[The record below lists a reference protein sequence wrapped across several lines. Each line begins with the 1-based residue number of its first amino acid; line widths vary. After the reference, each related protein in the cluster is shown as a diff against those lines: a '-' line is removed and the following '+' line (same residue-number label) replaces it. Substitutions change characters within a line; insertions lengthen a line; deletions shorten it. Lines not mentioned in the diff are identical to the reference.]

1 MARRGG
7 ICEHFDSTMFT
18 FYLEK
23 KSNRFCGLQEQ
34 FTWIQKKERG
44 ARRGGDFTMLKA
56 YTVYLLESQGFPRA
70 DIAKLL
76 GISERTVRWYLKRNG
91 LPRKVGRPKA
101 DEKL

>member
-1 MARRGG
+1 M
-7 ICEHFDSTMFT
+7 DT
-18 FYLEK
+18 K
-23 KSNRFCGLQEQ
+23 K
-34 FTWIQKKERG
+34 KRG

-56 YTVYLLESQGFPRA
+56 YAVYLLEKNGVPRA

-76 GISERTVRWYLKRNG
+76 GISERTVRWYLKING